1 MEPAKGT
8 RAGSRARRKI
18 FSCPVCDEVFVD
30 EESLQR
36 HELTHKDPD
45 AGGGEAEAPPAE
57 EPAQASAEPS
67 GEGEPAAEPEA
78 RVPRRSL
85 SSVRRQAQQQQAA
98 TQVEAA
104 PNFLDNATGAVEMP
118 VDPDATVAVPHP
130 ELAPLGSLSLG
141 EKPSSGFGLGRVW
154 GFVEDFSEWFVR
166 GVQSTM
172 GTLGTSVVSGI
183 GLGIRALLVLAMA
196 GLCVY
201 AGTWFGRTYGPRV
214 WGNPPQPPV
223 IPPQRIVTNTPEQ
236 AKQAVID
243 LVMGFYSSLNNRDYK
258 KAYAALSPAWQK
270 ALSFSSFQGGYS
282 NSTQANCDIKGVRSL
297 SGGRYQIDFALQ
309 VLERGAQKRYTGSY
323 VAIQTATGWKLDE
336 GDIR

>member
-1 MEPAKGT
+1 LEPAKGT

-45 AGGGEAEAPPAE
+45 AGGGEPEAPAAE
-57 EPAQASAEPS
+57 ETPEASSEAS
-67 GEGEPAAEPEA
+67 GEGAPAAEPEA

-85 SSVRRQAQQQQAA
+85 SSVRRQAQQQQA

-104 PNFLDNATGAVEMP
+104 PNFLDSATAAVEMP

-130 ELAPLGSLSLG
+130 ELAPLGSLPIPQSSG
-141 EKPSSGFGLGRVW
+141 SGFGLGRVW

-166 GVQSTM
+166 GIQSAV

-223 IPPQRIVTNTPEQ
+223 IPPQRIVTNSPEQ
-236 AKQAVID
+236 AKQAVTD
-243 LVMGFYSSLNNRDYK
+243 LVLSFYSSLNNREYK
-258 KAYAALSPAWQK
+258 KAYSDLSPAWQK
-270 ALSFSSFQGGYS
+270 ALSFTNFQSGYS
-282 NSTQANCDIKGVRSL
+282 NSTQARCDIKGVRSL
-297 SGGRYQIDFALQ
+297 SGGRYQVDFTLQ
-309 VLERGAQKRYTGSY
+309 VLEKGAQKRYTGSY
-323 VAIQTATGWKLDE
+323 IAIQTPAGWKLDE
-336 GDIR
+336 GNIR